1 MSEPLTLNSSSLIF
15 LDLFIKTLKEVL
27 MSFENILILN
37 NKLTLVTEV
46 EIKIPIISC
55 ENQSFTIAS
64 KDREL
69 IHIFIFSNVLGDFL
83 LKEHQIV
90 YERILEK
97 LLRSPKVSINN
108 KSIFHQWN
116 IYGLSY
122 ENFTSIK
129 PSSSEQELYYARSFE
144 RLNGRLNGNKD
155 IIWKEYLDHIYY
167 QTPYP
172 HIESF
177 NVSVKN
183 LQKIKNKK

>member
-1 MSEPLTLNSSSLIF
+1 MG
-15 LDLFIKTLKEVL
+15 
-27 MSFENILILN
+27 FENILILN

-46 EIKIPIISC
+46 EIKIPIILECDSY
-55 ENQSFTIAS
+55 ENQSFIIAS

-69 IHIFIFSNVLGDFL
+69 IHIFIFAKVLTDFL
-83 LKEHQIV
+83 SKDYHIV
-90 YERILEK
+90 YERIFEK
-97 LLRSPKVSINN
+97 LLRSSKVSINN

-122 ENFTSIK
+122 KNFTGIK

-167 QTPYP
+167 QAPNPHPNP

-183 LQKIKNKK
+183 FENK